1 MISESKLQEFIV
13 QNYKIG
19 NDQIDLSLKYITLG
33 KLNKNKDNLIIFP
46 TRFAG
51 TYLDQNYL
59 IGSNQFLNPEKY
71 FILIPN
77 MFGNGISSSPSNA
90 ENKFKGIHFP
100 RISIN
105 DNVRIQK
112 KLINEKFGIEKVFM
126 VIGWSMGGLQA
137 YEWGSYYSDLVECIV
152 PICAHSKT
160 TDHTYVFLEGMH
172 AALTSDPEWQNGLY
186 IDQPNA
192 GKTTMAKVWAGWAHG
207 QNWFREKHYLS
218 NGFKNPKEVLDK
230 LWNKIYYQRDANDLL
245 AMIRTWQEHDISNNE
260 LYQNDFSKALNSIT
274 AKTILMPG
282 QNDLYFPPED
292 NEIELKDIPNGELRI
307 IPSDYGH
314 YAGAGKSKEDLDFIN
329 KAISEILVN

>member
-1 MISESKLQEFIV
+1 
-13 QNYKIG
+13 
-19 NDQIDLSLKYITLG
+19 
-33 KLNKNKDNLIIFP
+33 
-46 TRFAG
+46 
-51 TYLDQNYL
+51 
-59 IGSNQFLNPEKY
+59 
-71 FILIPN
+71 
-77 MFGNGISSSPSNA
+77 
-90 ENKFKGIHFP
+90 
-100 RISIN
+100 
-105 DNVRIQK
+105 
-112 KLINEKFGIEKVFM
+112 
-126 VIGWSMGGLQA
+126 
-137 YEWGSYYSDLVECIV
+137 
-152 PICAHSKT
+152 
-160 TDHTYVFLEGMH
+160 
-172 AALTSDPEWQNGLY
+172 
-186 IDQPNA
+186 
-192 GKTTMAKVWAGWAHG
+192 MARVWAGWAHG

-260 LYQNDFSKALNSIT
+260 LYQNDFSKALNSIS